1 MKRAALYSS
10 ASRPRKKAAPPAL
23 PGPLRTEPPRAAA
36 PEMLAPP
43 KPATAARLAGFA
55 RRHDKALVFVAG
67 LALAGLAFL
76 VREALRPPAP
86 PALEQEAV
94 DSAVLR
100 TLKTHSLPAKVAEA
114 AESVRQSV
122 VRVQSMPDGAAN
134 ARAKGVETGSGVV
147 IVDDGTILTA
157 LHVVRGADRIVVT
170 FYDGSESEAVLLG
183 ARPDH
188 DLAVIRATKI
198 PDDLPPAT
206 LGSSARLR
214 PGDGVVAVGFPF
226 GLGPS
231 VSAGVVS
238 GLDREFRSEDGHALL
253 KGLIQFDAAV
263 NPGSSGGPLVT
274 LDGEVVGVVSAIL
287 NPASRTFLG
296 IGFATTME
304 TAGSAVGMPPF

>member
-10 ASRPRKKAAPPAL
+10 ASRPRKNAAPPAP
-23 PGPLRTEPPRAAA
+23 PGPPRTEPPVTPRPA
-36 PEMLAPP
+36 P
-43 KPATAARLAGFA
+43 AARLAGFA
-55 RRHDKALVFVAG
+55 RRHDKALVFFAG
-67 LALAGLAFL
+67 VALAGLAFL
-76 VREALRPPAP
+76 AREALRPPAP
-86 PALEQEAV
+86 PALDQEAV

-100 TLKTHSLPAKVAEA
+100 TLETHSLPAKAAEA
-114 AESVRQSV
+114 AESVRESV
-122 VRVQSMPDGAAN
+122 VRVQSFPAGAAN
-134 ARAKGVETGSGVV
+134 AEAKGVEIGSGVV

-157 LHVVRGADRIVVT
+157 LHLVHRADRIVVT

-183 ARPDH
+183 TRPDH
-188 DLAVIRATKI
+188 DLAVIRAKKI
-198 PDDLPPAT
+198 PDDLPSAT
-206 LGSSARLR
+206 VGSSARLR

-238 GLDREFRSEDGHALL
+238 GLDREFRSEDGRALL

-287 NPASRTFLG
+287 NPTTRTFLG

-304 TAGSAVGMPPF
+304 TAGSAVGTPPF

>member
-10 ASRPRKKAAPPAL
+10 ASRPRKKAAPTAP
-23 PGPLRTEPPRAAA
+23 PGPPPTEPPR
-36 PEMLAPP
+36 
-43 KPATAARLAGFA
+43 TARFA
-55 RRHDKALVFVAG
+55 LRHDKALVFVAG

-76 VREALRPPAP
+76 AREALRPPAP
-86 PALEQEAV
+86 PALDQEAV

-100 TLKTHSLPAKVAEA
+100 TLKTHSLPAKAAEA
-114 AESVRQSV
+114 AESVRESV
-122 VRVQSMPDGAAN
+122 VRVQSLPDGAVN
-134 ARAKGVETGSGVV
+134 AGHKNVEVGSGVV

-170 FYDGSESEAVLLG
+170 FYDGSESEAALLA

-188 DLAVIRATKI
+188 DLAVIRAKKI

-238 GLDREFRSEDGHALL
+238 GLDREFRSQDGRALL

-274 LDGEVVGVVSAIL
+274 FDGEVVGVVSAIL

-304 TAGSAVGMPPF
+304 DAGSAVGMPPF

>member
-10 ASRPRKKAAPPAL
+10 ASRPRKKAAPTAP
-23 PGPLRTEPPRAAA
+23 PGPQRAAA
-36 PEMLAPP
+36 PAMAAPT

-67 LALAGLAFL
+67 LALAGVAFL
-76 VREALRPPAP
+76 AWDALRPPAA
-86 PALEQEAV
+86 PALEQKAI

-100 TLKTHSLPAKVAEA
+100 TLRTHSLPARAAEA
-114 AESVRQSV
+114 ADSVRRSV
-122 VRVQSMPDGAAN
+122 VRVQSLPAGAAD
-134 ARAKGVETGSGVV
+134 AEAKGVEIGSGVV

-157 LHVVRGADRIVVT
+157 LHVVRRADRIVVT
-170 FYDGSESEAVLLG
+170 FYDGSESDAVLLG
-183 ARPDH
+183 TRPDH
-188 DLAVIRATKI
+188 DLAVIRAKQI

-238 GLDREFRSEDGHALL
+238 GLDREFRSEDGRAQLT
-253 KGLIQFDAAV
+253 GLIQFDAAV

-287 NPASRTFLG
+287 NPTSRSFLG